1 MEEFINSGIL
11 ELYIFGVTTEEE
23 NREVHEMALQ
33 HAEVR
38 AEILSIE
45 KAIIDLSYSVS
56 PQLSPEVY
64 HRIRRE
70 LIDKHGAEEGVVQL
84 QPRRTS
90 AASYIGWAAA
100 VVLLFGLGVQYYMY
114 DQEVEKGA
122 ATTKE
127 RDKYEQLFASTSK
140 DNEQKEKAL
149 RVIRAKNSAIVNLA
163 GQQVA
168 PDSYAKVYMND
179 ADNEVYVDVAGL
191 PEAPEGK
198 VYQVW
203 ALMLD
208 PLTPTSIGVLDQNK
222 VADGKG
228 IIQVDNFEG
237 VQAFGITLEPAGGSP
252 SPTMEQLYTL
262 GQVKS

>member
-23 NREVHEMALQ
+23 NKEVHDMARQ

-45 KAIIDLSYSVS
+45 KAIVDLSYSVS

-64 HRIRRE
+64 HRIRKE
-70 LIDKHGAEEGVVQL
+70 LIDKHGEDGVVQL
-84 QPRRTS
+84 QPRRT

-100 VVLLFGLGVQYYMY
+100 IVLLGCLGVQYFMY
-114 DQEVEKGA
+114 DQEVDKKEA
-122 ATTKE
+122 ATKE
-127 RDKYEQLFASTSK
+127 KDKYEQLFANVSK

-149 RVIRAKNSAIVNLA
+149 RVIRAKNSAIVNLG
-163 GQQVA
+163 GQQVS

-179 ADNEVYVDVAGL
+179 AENEVFVDIAGL

-203 ALMLD
+203 ALTLN
-208 PLTPTSIGVLDQNK
+208 PLTPTSIGVLDKAQLAEN
-222 VADGKG
+222 KG
-228 IIQVDNFEG
+228 IYPVDNFEG
-237 VQAFGITLEPAGGSP
+237 VQAFGITLEPAGGSA

-262 GQVKS
+262 GEVKS

>member
-23 NREVHEMALQ
+23 NREVQEMAGK

-70 LIDKHGAEEGVVQL
+70 LIDKHGTEGVVQL
-84 QPRRTS
+84 QPRRS
-90 AASYIGWAAA
+90 ASSYIGWAAA
-100 VVLLFGLGVQYYMY
+100 IVLLGCLGVQYFMY
-114 DQEVEKGA
+114 DQEVEKKEA
-122 ATTKE
+122 VTKE
-127 RDKYEQLFASTSK
+127 RDKYEQLFASTTK

-149 RVIRAKNSAIVNLA
+149 RVIRAKNSAIVNLG
-163 GQQVA
+163 GQQVS

-179 ADNEVYVDVAGL
+179 ADNEVFVDIAGL

-198 VYQVW
+198 EYQVW
-203 ALMLD
+203 ALTLN
-208 PLTPTSIGVLDQNK
+208 PLTPTSIGVLDKNK
-222 VADGKG
+222 VADSQG

-237 VQAFGITLEPAGGSP
+237 VQAFGITLEPTGGSAT
-252 SPTMEQLYTL
+252 PTMEQLYTL
-262 GQVKS
+262 GEVKS

>member
-11 ELYIFGVTTEEE
+11 ELYIFGATTEEE
-23 NREVHEMALQ
+23 NKEVHEMAQ
-33 HAEVR
+33 KHAEVR

-64 HRIRRE
+64 HRIRKE
-70 LIDKHGAEEGVVQL
+70 LIDKHGTDGVVQM
-84 QPRRTS
+84 QPRRS

-100 VVLLFGLGVQYYMY
+100 IVLLGCLGVQYFMY
-114 DQEVEKGA
+114 DQEVDKKEA
-122 ATTKE
+122 ATKE
-127 RDKYEQLFASTSK
+127 KDKFEQLLASVSK

-149 RVIRAKNSAIVNLA
+149 KVIRAKNSAIVNLG
-163 GQQVA
+163 GQAVS
-168 PDSYAKVYMND
+168 PDSYAKVYMNNEE
-179 ADNEVYVDVAGL
+179 NEVFVDIAGL

-203 ALMLD
+203 ALTLN
-208 PLTPTSIGVLDQNK
+208 PLTPTSIGVLDKAQLAEN
-222 VADGKG
+222 KG
-228 IIQVDNFEG
+228 IYPVDNFEG
-237 VQAFGITLEPAGGSP
+237 VQAFGITLEPAGGSA

-262 GQVKS
+262 GEVKI

>member
-23 NREVHEMALQ
+23 NREVQEMARQ

-64 HRIRRE
+64 HRIRKE
-70 LIDKHGAEEGVVQL
+70 LIDKHDDKEGVVQL
-84 QPRRTS
+84 QPRRS

-100 VVLLFGLGVQYYMY
+100 VVLLGCLGVQYFMY
-114 DQEVEKGA
+114 DQEVEQKEA
-122 ATTKE
+122 ATKE
-127 RDKYEQLFASTSK
+127 RDKYEQLCASTSK

-149 RVIRAKNSAIVNLA
+149 RVIRAKNSAIVNLG
-163 GQQVA
+163 GQQAA

-179 ADNEVYVDVAGL
+179 AENEFYVDIAGL
-191 PEAPEGK
+191 PPAPEGK

-203 ALMLD
+203 ALMLN
-208 PLTPTSIGVLDQNK
+208 PITPTSIGVLDK
-222 VADGKG
+222 DKLAGSEG
-228 IIQVDNFEG
+228 IIKVDNFEG

-262 GQVKS
+262 GEVKS